1 MIILMLF
8 SYLYFCLIIAYK
20 MKTDL
25 KIKSNLGEKVY
36 LIIYF
41 HLTLLREAGVQREDG
56 RKELKHRPGRNVVY
70 WLALFLLLSLLSP
83 TSRRVA
89 CSYELIPH
97 QSLVKKIPT
106 IDLHIGN
113 LMKTILGLLLMW

>member
-1 MIILMLF
+1 
-8 SYLYFCLIIAYK
+8 

-41 HLTLLREAGVQREDG
+41 HLTLLREARAGVQRENW

-70 WLALFLLLSLLSP
+70 WLALFGLLSLLSP
-83 TSRRVA
+83 TSRRVT
-89 CSYELIPH
+89 CYCELVPH

-106 IDLHIGN
+106 IDLHIDN
-113 LMKTILGLLLMW
+113 LMKTILGLPLMW